1 MEQEVYKPK
10 LRITTL
16 SENGTPLSDRLVDA
30 YTEMNSGPKVQHKGP
45 IRVEVTLT
53 NQQDVDNFKSYLER
67 LVGILPIKNPTAGR
81 GRPAGSSNN
90 KELESP
96 REDILADVEKM
107 VEEGKTQQEII
118 KYLRKL
124 GFVFILTEDF
134 LFHFP
139 GFEFDTKDVGEPT
152 ENKQYPNSFSWMA
165 RCIKRAKDP
174 KADKFDPM
182 VIFGFSILNGP
193 SKKIIPY
200 LYKERR
206 KPMRTKV
213 GKNTISFSQAEF
225 TKLPKY
231 MLEEERIK
239 FSTEQRQ
246 LLLNPEKKPSKF
258 FMRWYRD
265 VTFPDSIKEKME
277 EVIDR

>member
-96 REDILADVEKM
+96 REDILADIEKM

-139 GFEFDTKDVGEPT
+139 GFEFDAKDVGEPT

-193 SKKIIPY
+193 SKKNYSVPI
-200 LYKERR
+200 
-206 KPMRTKV
+206 
-213 GKNTISFSQAEF
+213 
-225 TKLPKY
+225 
-231 MLEEERIK
+231 
-239 FSTEQRQ
+239 
-246 LLLNPEKKPSKF
+246 
-258 FMRWYRD
+258 
-265 VTFPDSIKEKME
+265 
-277 EVIDR
+277 

>member
-1 MEQEVYKPK
+1 MEKEIFKPK

-30 YTEMNSGPKVQHKGP
+30 YTELNMGPKIQHTGP

-53 NQQDVDNFKSYLER
+53 NKQDINQFKDYLDK
-67 LVGILPIKNPTAGR
+67 LSGTLPIKESSGR
-81 GRPAGSSNN
+81 GRPSLSGV
-90 KELESP
+90 KEIESP
-96 REDILADVEKM
+96 REDILLEVQKM
-107 VEEGKTQQEII
+107 AEDGKTQYDII
-118 KYLRKL
+118 KYLRGL

-139 GFEFDTKDVGEPT
+139 DFKFDHKDVGDPT
-152 ENKQYPNSFSWMA
+152 NNGQYPDSYSWMV

-174 KADKFDPM
+174 KSDKFDPM
-182 VIFGFSILNGP
+182 ILFGFQILKGQT
-193 SKKIIPY
+193 KKVIPY
-200 LYKERR
+200 LYKERKQR
-206 KPMRTKV
+206 ISSTP
-213 GKNTISFSQAEF
+213 GKKTISFSQAEF

-231 MLEEERIK
+231 MIESERIK

-258 FMRWYRD
+258 FLRWSSD
-265 VTFPDSIKEKME
+265 VVFPDSIKEKMAE
-277 EVIDR
+277 ILKR